1 MLIRHHRLMPGPAYP
16 GQNTPVLA
24 EIYSEAFT
32 VL

>member
-1 MLIRHHRLMPGPAYP
+1 MLIRRHRLMPGPAYP
-16 GQNTPVLA
+16 GQSTPVLA